1 MGLFDKMF
9 GGGASASQT
18 QPDADKR
25 FSELKTKYQSVLNTI
40 QREGVQLKNLH
51 VENNKLV
58 IRGSAPSDDVKNK
71 VWEQIKLVDGNYDAD
86 LAADIDAGMAV
97 AAGAEG
103 GASAGEKY
111 TIKSGDSLSK
121 ISKHFYG
128 DANEWNRIY
137 YANKDRIG
145 DDPDK
150 IQAGWELTIP
160 K

>member
-9 GGGASASQT
+9 GGGATASQG

-25 FSELKTKYQSVLNTI
+25 FNELKKKYQSVLNTI
-40 QREGVQLKNLH
+40 QREGVQLRNLH

-58 IRGSAPSDDVKNK
+58 IRGSAPSEDVKNK

-103 GASAGEKY
+103 AASGEKY

>member
-9 GGGASASQT
+9 GGGASAAQG

-25 FSELKTKYQSVLNTI
+25 FNELKMKYQSVLNTI
-40 QREGVQLKNLH
+40 QREGVQLRNLH

-58 IRGSAPSDDVKNK
+58 IRGSAPSDEVKNK

-103 GASAGEKY
+103 RTSGEKY